1 MDEILMD
8 AEMRM
13 EQAIENMEKRFTNIR
28 AGRANPTIL
37 DSVMVNYYGA
47 DTPLKQ
53 LANIS
58 IPEARQL
65 MIKPFDRSCLGA
77 IEKGIYEANIGLT
90 PNNNGE
96 VIILNIPA
104 LTEDTRKEYVKQ
116 AKGIAEDCRIALRNV
131 RQDANNDIKKLSDVT
146 EDEQKQGQE
155 DVQELINKFNKVVDE
170 KFKVK
175 ENELMSV

>member
-1 MDEILMD
+1 MHRVLFWKSEI
-8 AEMRM
+8 
-13 EQAIENMEKRFTNIR
+13 
-28 AGRANPTIL
+28 
-37 DSVMVNYYGA
+37 
-47 DTPLKQ
+47 
-53 LANIS
+53 
-58 IPEARQL
+58 
-65 MIKPFDRSCLGA
+65 
-77 IEKGIYEANIGLT
+77 
-90 PNNNGE
+90 
-96 VIILNIPA
+96 IILNIPA

>member
-37 DSVMVNYYGA
+37 DGVMVNYYGA

-131 RQDANNDIKKLSDVT
+131 RQDANNDIKKLSGVT

-155 DVQELINKFNKVVDE
+155 DVQELINKYNKVVDE
-170 KFKVK
+170 KFKLK

>member
-1 MDEILMD
+1 MDDILMNT
-8 AEMRM
+8 EMEM
-13 EQAIENMEKRFTNIR
+13 ETAIESMEKRFTNIR
-28 AGRANPTIL
+28 AGRANPAIL
-37 DSVMVNYYGA
+37 DGVMVSYYGV

-65 MIKPFDRSCLGA
+65 CIKPFDKGSLSN

-116 AKGIAEDCRIALRNV
+116 AKSYAEDCRINLRNI
-131 RQDANNDIKKLSDVT
+131 RQDANNDIKKLEIS
-146 EDEQKQGQE
+146 EDDIKSGQD
-155 DVQELINKFNKVVDE
+155 DVQELINKYNKIVDE
-170 KFKVK
+170 KLKVK
-175 ENELMSV
+175 ETELMTI